1 VKLPTCD
8 VKHRWNSTYLLI
20 ESSLEIQQQINMFV
34 ASDPDLENLRMVQ
47 AEWEHLKKVKDFLEV
62 QYTIM

>member
-1 VKLPTCD
+1 
-8 VKHRWNSTYLLI
+8 
-20 ESSLEIQQQINMFV
+20 MFV
-34 ASDPDLENLRMVQ
+34 ASDPDLENLHMVQ